1 MKRNGYEELANAIIL
16 RAVEDYRGTRYEPTL
31 HEIEQFFLSPW
42 FMVLTKIDGKALLD
56 KLRKEK
62 KR

>member
-16 RAVEDYRGTRYEPTL
+16 RAVEDYRGTCYEPTL

-42 FMVLTKIDGKALLD
+42 FVVLTKIDGKALLD

-62 KR
+62 RR